1 MIPAALHTLHMDDK
15 EYYSLMNRSSSWA
28 LQQALKK
35 KNASKKTGNLSE
47 KTGLPD
53 NAPTYTS
60 LELRQG
66 SADAEMLIEKKSD

>member
-1 MIPAALHTLHMDDK
+1 MDDK

-35 KNASKKTGNLSE
+35 KNTSSKKAVSKGEQKSM
-47 KTGLPD
+47 LPD
-53 NAPTYTS
+53 NALTYAS

-66 SADAEMLIEKKSD
+66 SADTEMLMEKQEK

>member
-1 MIPAALHTLHMDDK
+1 MDDK

-35 KNASKKTGNLSE
+35 KNISSKKAVSKGEQKSM
-47 KTGLPD
+47 LPD
-53 NAPTYTS
+53 NALTYAS

-66 SADAEMLIEKKSD
+66 SADTEMLMEKQEK